1 MAAVAGG
8 SSAVGDETESACL
21 RLVSALLAGD
31 VDDPTWSACVPPLD
45 AAAVFELTTLVGYYS
60 TLALQM
66 RVFRVE

>member
-1 MAAVAGG
+1 MV
-8 SSAVGDETESACL
+8 T
-21 RLVSALLAGD
+21 ALLAGD
-31 VDDPTWSACVPPLD
+31 VDDRTWSACVPPLD